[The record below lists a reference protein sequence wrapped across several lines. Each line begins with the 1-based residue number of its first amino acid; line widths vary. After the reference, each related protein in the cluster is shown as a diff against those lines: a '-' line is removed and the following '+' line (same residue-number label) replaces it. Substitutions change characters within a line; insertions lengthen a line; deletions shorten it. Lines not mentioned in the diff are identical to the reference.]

1 MATKNK
7 KEEKRTFLT
16 EEEQGKRMQLITM
29 ANTLESSYR
38 DLGLMMTSFF
48 NRLDETKSL
57 QIATAEFHKTQVD
70 ELTEKYGNVEIT
82 DEGEVIV
89 IPEEVK

>member
-16 EEEQGKRMQLITM
+16 EDEKEKRMQLITM
-29 ANTLESSYR
+29 ANTLEGSYR
-38 DLGLMMTSFF
+38 DLGLMITSFF

-57 QIATAEFHKTQVD
+57 QIATAEFHKTQVE

-89 IPEEVK
+89 IPDEVK